1 MSNLKKFMIVAK
13 CRKIC
18 SNKAMLNG
26 ALFSIFSFVNRGI
39 SFVLLLILA
48 SYITPKEYGYLN
60 LYSTVGMVLSYFIAM
75 STAGYTSIIFFR
87 EGKNGVAKTFSAV
100 LLISTI
106 MLLIFEIVLAIGHN
120 FIPAILQLSLNILNI
135 AIFVSFFNTFGQFW
149 LDYYRL
155 NENVKF
161 CGVLTCGTALL
172 NFFISIYLVKYLR
185 MSWEGRVYAEFTMSL
200 LLGGSSII
208 YFLKKGFFTR
218 NIKSYLKN
226 MLLWGIPL
234 IPHMATTFIRQGC
247 DRYIINAYHSIG
259 DVGLFSFALNLSN
272 IITMVGF
279 GFNQS
284 NSVDIFKTLS
294 DNNLSKGE
302 ILQKVNRQKRTFLI
316 LYLVVAIAVF
326 IVCFSILPI
335 ILPKYSSALKYFP
348 LLALYGLLVCF
359 YFVYTNFLFFYKK
372 TKNLMYITFLSSVLH
387 LFLSLCF
394 TRYSL
399 FITASLYVL
408 TQFLVVIAVRRIAN
422 ALLEKNLNV
431 KKMSKC

>member
-1 MSNLKKFMIVAK
+1 
-13 CRKIC
+13 
-18 SNKAMLNG
+18 
-26 ALFSIFSFVNRGI
+26 
-39 SFVLLLILA
+39 
-48 SYITPKEYGYLN
+48 
-60 LYSTVGMVLSYFIAM
+60 
-75 STAGYTSIIFFR
+75 
-87 EGKNGVAKTFSAV
+87 
-100 LLISTI
+100 
-106 MLLIFEIVLAIGHN
+106 
-120 FIPAILQLSLNILNI
+120 
-135 AIFVSFFNTFGQFW
+135 
-149 LDYYRL
+149 
-155 NENVKF
+155 
-161 CGVLTCGTALL
+161 
-172 NFFISIYLVKYLR
+172 
-185 MSWEGRVYAEFTMSL
+185 
-200 LLGGSSII
+200 
-208 YFLKKGFFTR
+208 
-218 NIKSYLKN
+218 

-422 ALLEKNLNV
+422 ALLEKNLNI